1 VHAWNGPT
9 LVTANSHD
17 TRRLE
22 WECWIC
28 TVTNLTRARG
38 EINVDRLGAES
49 ESTTYTRSRQLEEDS
64 PFVTLSLSLCESL
77 SLLLS
82 SLM

>member
-1 VHAWNGPT
+1 MHAWNGLT

-49 ESTTYTRSRQLEEDS
+49 ESTTSSIGTHLADS
-64 PFVTLSLSLCESL
+64 LRRTVNSSLSLSVPL
-77 SLLLS
+77 
-82 SLM
+82 